1 MIPRKAAGLRE
12 PKMIALPRLYA
23 VADQTFGDPV
33 QIATALFEGGAQLVQ
48 IRDKAATAQTLLRE
62 VEEVL
67 KAAPPG
73 VRLIVN
79 DRSDV
84 ARISGAAGVH
94 LGQHDLAP
102 TLARSTL
109 VSGQIV
115 GRSTHN
121 LSQAMEADRDAVDY
135 IAVGPIFSTS
145 TKLNPDPVVGLDSLR
160 EICYKVRKPVVA
172 IGGITLETA
181 HDVLAC
187 GATSVAVIGDVLK
200 HGNVANRT
208 RVWMNHLEP

>member
-1 MIPRKAAGLRE
+1 
-12 PKMIALPRLYA
+12 MIALPRLYA

-33 QIATALFEGGAQLVQ
+33 QLAKELFDGGARLVQ
-48 IRDKAATAQTLLRE
+48 IRDKTATPEKLLWE
-62 VEEVL
+62 VAEAM

-73 VRLIVN
+73 VPLIVN

-84 ARISGAAGVH
+84 ARLAGAAGVH

-102 TLARSTL
+102 ALARRTL
-109 VSGQIV
+109 EAGQIV

-121 LSQAMEADRDAVDY
+121 LAQAMEADRDAVDY
-135 IAVGPIFSTS
+135 IAVWPIFSTT
-145 TKLNPDPVVGLDSLR
+145 TKRNPDPVVGLDSLR

-181 HDVLAC
+181 HDVLVC
-187 GATSVAVIGDVLK
+187 GATSVAVIGDLLK
-200 HGNVANRT
+200 HGNVADRT
-208 RVWMNHLEP
+208 RMWIKHLESSI

>member
-1 MIPRKAAGLRE
+1 
-12 PKMIALPRLYA
+12 MIALPRLYA

-33 QIATALFEGGAQLVQ
+33 QLAQALFDGGAQLVQ
-48 IRDKAATAQTLLRE
+48 IRDKAATAEKLLWE
-62 VEEVL
+62 VEEAL
-67 KAAPPG
+67 KAAPAG

-84 ARISGAAGVH
+84 ARLARAAGVH

-102 TLARSTL
+102 ELARSTL
-109 VSGQIV
+109 EAGQIV

-121 LSQAMEADRDAVDY
+121 LSQALEADRDAVDY
-135 IAVGPIFSTS
+135 IAVGPIFSTT
-145 TKLNPDPVVGLDSLR
+145 TKRNPDPVVGIDSLR

-187 GATSVAVIGDVLK
+187 GATSVAVIGDLLR
-200 HGNVANRT
+200 HGNVAART
-208 RVWMNHLEP
+208 RVWMNHIDS